1 MKEKKKLKLK
11 KFYFHPITVFIVLSF
26 IVVLLSAFLSLFEM
40 QATYNTVNSTTK
52 ELESTIV
59 AVENLLSFDG
69 MKFIISN
76 AATNFIS
83 FTPLVTLLISLIGLA
98 VAEATGFI
106 EAFSRKYVRKLSHAQ
121 MTFIVIFIATISSL
135 INEIGYAIL
144 IPLVALIYAT
154 NGRNPLTGIVTVFC
168 GVAFGYGVSIFVG
181 SMEVSLMNY
190 TEIAAALIDDTTHI
204 SLTCN
209 LFFIIAATII
219 LTIIGTI
226 IIEKFISP
234 KLGKYKIKEDLS
246 KTE

>member
-11 KFYFHPITVFIVLSF
+11 KFYFHPITVVIVLSF

-83 FTPLVTLLISLIGLA
+83 FTPLVTLLISLIGVA

-106 EAFSRKYVRKLSHAQ
+106 VAFS
-121 MTFIVIFIATISSL
+121 
-135 INEIGYAIL
+135 
-144 IPLVALIYAT
+144 
-154 NGRNPLTGIVTVFC
+154 
-168 GVAFGYGVSIFVG
+168 
-181 SMEVSLMNY
+181 
-190 TEIAAALIDDTTHI
+190 
-204 SLTCN
+204 
-209 LFFIIAATII
+209 
-219 LTIIGTI
+219 
-226 IIEKFISP
+226 
-234 KLGKYKIKEDLS
+234 GKYGR
-246 KTE
+246 